1 MKESTTWIKWK
12 MMPVMSRKYK
22 NRKVTIDGITFD
34 SKAEAAYYNYLKI
47 LKKSG
52 EIQGF
57 DMQVRFTLMDKFKH
71 PSDDK
76 KAVRAIAYIPDFVI
90 TENDGSKK
98 VVDVKGMK
106 TQVFKLK
113 AKMFMKRYNI
123 PLILAKKKGRGFE
136 HIEM

>member
-1 MKESTTWIKWK
+1 M
-12 MMPVMSRKYK
+12 RKYK
-22 NRKVTIDGITFD
+22 NQKVTIDGITFD
-34 SKAEAAYYNYLKI
+34 SRAEGTYYNYLKI

-57 DMQVRFTLMDKFKH
+57 DMQVRFTLMDRFKH

-76 KAVRAIAYIPDFVI
+76 KTVRAIAYIPDFVI
-90 TENDGSKK
+90 TEKDGSKK
-98 VVDVKGMK
+98 VIDVKGME

-113 AKMFMKRYNI
+113 AKMFMKRYDM
-123 PLILAKKKGRGFE
+123 PLILAKRKGHGFE